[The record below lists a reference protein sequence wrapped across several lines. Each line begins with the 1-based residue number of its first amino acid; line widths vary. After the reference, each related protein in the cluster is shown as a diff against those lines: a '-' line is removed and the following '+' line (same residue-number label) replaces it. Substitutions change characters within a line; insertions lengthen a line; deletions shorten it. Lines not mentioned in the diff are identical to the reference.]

1 MGDSCAQGGKPGIK
15 ETGTPEDVPR
25 TAAITHAA
33 DTKKAPADVM
43 GALLRLELHGFPHP
57 VAELAAT
64 TEGYRAGLVPA
75 TFESPW
81 PQQLPATHE
90 LQALQRISLPFF
102 RNRLMYPVQ
111 SCDFVPRL
119 AKAPQKLG
127 HCMAIK
133 IIGLIELGIGG
144 GTT

>member
-64 TEGYRAGLVPA
+64 VGGYRADPFPA
-75 TFESPW
+75 TFKGFNSKPSMTKKCGQKCGLSPFCKT
-81 PQQLPATHE
+81 A
-90 LQALQRISLPFF
+90 F
-102 RNRLMYPVQ
+102 RP
-111 SCDFVPRL
+111 SCGR
-119 AKAPQKLG
+119 QTSS
-127 HCMAIK
+127 
-133 IIGLIELGIGG
+133 II
-144 GTT
+144 

>member
-64 TEGYRAGLVPA
+64 VGRVACGPFPCNLRRLRFGTLREE
-75 TFESPW
+75 ESALSPFSTSLFSET
-81 PQQLPATHE
+81 QLLKEDSIEP
-90 LQALQRISLPFF
+90 
-102 RNRLMYPVQ
+102 
-111 SCDFVPRL
+111 
-119 AKAPQKLG
+119 LG
-127 HCMAIK
+127 GESMK
-133 IIGLIELGIGG
+133 
-144 GTT
+144 

>member
-1 MGDSCAQGGKPGIK
+1 MICEAGAFVSTRMGDSCAQGGKPGIK

-64 TEGYRAGLVPA
+64 AEGYRVDLFPA
-75 TFESPW
+75 TFDRS
-81 PQQLPATHE
+81 
-90 LQALQRISLPFF
+90 
-102 RNRLMYPVQ
+102 
-111 SCDFVPRL
+111 
-119 AKAPQKLG
+119 
-127 HCMAIK
+127 
-133 IIGLIELGIGG
+133 
-144 GTT
+144 

>member
-33 DTKKAPADVM
+33 GIEKAPADVM

-64 TEGYRAGLVPA
+64 VGDYRPNPFTA
-75 TFESPW
+75 TFEGLDPKPPLS
-81 PQQLPATHE
+81 A
-90 LQALQRISLPFF
+90 IS
-102 RNRLMYPVQ
+102 R
-111 SCDFVPRL
+111 
-119 AKAPQKLG
+119 G
-127 HCMAIK
+127 WT
-133 IIGLIELGIGG
+133 E
-144 GTT
+144 

>member
-33 DTKKAPADVM
+33 GIKKAPADMM

-64 TEGYRAGLVPA
+64 GRRVSCRFLSRNLRLTEVVHGEV
-75 TFESPW
+75 S
-81 PQQLPATHE
+81 
-90 LQALQRISLPFF
+90 ALLSACLRISSGL
-102 RNRLMYPVQ
+102 YG
-111 SCDFVPRL
+111 FVPLYMLLQVLRNMISL
-119 AKAPQKLG
+119 QPAKKSVLL
-127 HCMAIK
+127 K
-133 IIGLIELGIGG
+133 IILYEISAEEAIDI
-144 GTT
+144 

>member
-33 DTKKAPADVM
+33 GIKKAPADVM

-64 TEGYRAGLVPA
+64 GGRLSFGVASCKSWKLTN
-75 TFESPW
+75 
-81 PQQLPATHE
+81 
-90 LQALQRISLPFF
+90 ISLFEV
-102 RNRLMYPVQ
+102 L
-111 SCDFVPRL
+111 
-119 AKAPQKLG
+119 K
-127 HCMAIK
+127 
-133 IIGLIELGIGG
+133 
-144 GTT
+144 

>member
-33 DTKKAPADVM
+33 GIKKAPADVM

-64 TEGYRAGLVPA
+64 VGGYRAVPFPA
-75 TFESPW
+75 TFESAGDYVAGHRGYSGDEEMAGW
-81 PQQLPATHE
+81 KEMYLRHETH
-90 LQALQRISLPFF
+90 
-102 RNRLMYPVQ
+102 
-111 SCDFVPRL
+111 
-119 AKAPQKLG
+119 
-127 HCMAIK
+127 
-133 IIGLIELGIGG
+133 
-144 GTT
+144 

>member
-33 DTKKAPADVM
+33 GIKKTPAIVM

-64 TEGYRAGLVPA
+64 GEGYRADLFPA
-75 TFESPW
+75 TIQRHFQNVPDAKRGSDVTLFE
-81 PQQLPATHE
+81 
-90 LQALQRISLPFF
+90 R
-102 RNRLMYPVQ
+102 
-111 SCDFVPRL
+111 
-119 AKAPQKLG
+119 
-127 HCMAIK
+127 
-133 IIGLIELGIGG
+133 
-144 GTT
+144 

>member
-33 DTKKAPADVM
+33 GIKKAPADVM

-64 TEGYRAGLVPA
+64 VAGYRADVFPA
-75 TFESPW
+75 TFEGLDPKSPK
-81 PQQLPATHE
+81 TE
-90 LQALQRISLPFF
+90 NVF
-102 RNRLMYPVQ
+102 RTRFDRYEHHT
-111 SCDFVPRL
+111 CYRL
-119 AKAPQKLG
+119 A
-127 HCMAIK
+127 HAID
-133 IIGLIELGIGG
+133 IHGVF
-144 GTT
+144 

>member
-33 DTKKAPADVM
+33 GIKKAPDDVS

-64 TEGYRAGLVPA
+64 VGGYRAGLLLA
-75 TFESPW
+75 TSKK
-81 PQQLPATHE
+81 
-90 LQALQRISLPFF
+90 PFLF
-102 RNRLMYPVQ
+102 Q
-111 SCDFVPRL
+111 SFVHRKWLTMP
-119 AKAPQKLG
+119 
-127 HCMAIK
+127 
-133 IIGLIELGIGG
+133 
-144 GTT
+144 

>member
-33 DTKKAPADVM
+33 GIKKAPADVM

-64 TEGYRAGLVPA
+64 VGGYRGGSFPA
-75 TFESPW
+75 TSN
-81 PQQLPATHE
+81 
-90 LQALQRISLPFF
+90 ALS
-102 RNRLMYPVQ
+102 RNSEKRKCGMSY
-111 SCDFVPRL
+111 
-119 AKAPQKLG
+119 
-127 HCMAIK
+127 
-133 IIGLIELGIGG
+133 
-144 GTT
+144 

>member
-33 DTKKAPADVM
+33 GIKKAPADVM

-64 TEGYRAGLVPA
+64 VGGYRGDLVPA
-75 TFESPW
+75 TFKV
-81 PQQLPATHE
+81 T
-90 LQALQRISLPFF
+90 
-102 RNRLMYPVQ
+102 
-111 SCDFVPRL
+111 
-119 AKAPQKLG
+119 G
-127 HCMAIK
+127 H
-133 IIGLIELGIGG
+133 
-144 GTT
+144 

>member
-33 DTKKAPADVM
+33 GIKKAPADVM

-64 TEGYRAGLVPA
+64 VEGYRAHLVAA
-75 TFESPW
+75 TSKP
-81 PQQLPATHE
+81 
-90 LQALQRISLPFF
+90 RSL
-102 RNRLMYPVQ
+102 
-111 SCDFVPRL
+111 
-119 AKAPQKLG
+119 
-127 HCMAIK
+127 
-133 IIGLIELGIGG
+133 
-144 GTT
+144 

>member
-33 DTKKAPADVM
+33 GIKKAPADVM

-64 TEGYRAGLVPA
+64 VGGYRADPFPA
-75 TFESPW
+75 TFEGAGGYVANHRGYSGDEETGGCKEVY
-81 PQQLPATHE
+81 LRHE
-90 LQALQRISLPFF
+90 A
-102 RNRLMYPVQ
+102 
-111 SCDFVPRL
+111 
-119 AKAPQKLG
+119 
-127 HCMAIK
+127 H
-133 IIGLIELGIGG
+133 
-144 GTT
+144 

>member
-64 TEGYRAGLVPA
+64 VGGYRADLVPA
-75 TFESPW
+75 TVRTSQICLMKRVETGQYHLSAGYIFTLRIVAG
-81 PQQLPATHE
+81 LPHNR
-90 LQALQRISLPFF
+90 ALLR
-102 RNRLMYPVQ
+102 R
-111 SCDFVPRL
+111 
-119 AKAPQKLG
+119 
-127 HCMAIK
+127 
-133 IIGLIELGIGG
+133 
-144 GTT
+144 

>member
-33 DTKKAPADVM
+33 GIKKAPDDVS

-64 TEGYRAGLVPA
+64 MGGYRAAAFSAIPNSSGLVKP
-75 TFESPW
+75 
-81 PQQLPATHE
+81 LG
-90 LQALQRISLPFF
+90 
-102 RNRLMYPVQ
+102 
-111 SCDFVPRL
+111 CL
-119 AKAPQKLG
+119 ARYK
-127 HCMAIK
+127 HN
-133 IIGLIELGIGG
+133 
-144 GTT
+144 

>member
-33 DTKKAPADVM
+33 GIKKAPADVM

-64 TEGYRAGLVPA
+64 VGGYRAGCFAA
-75 TFESPW
+75 TFDRGYLLIPLHPPEKQIRRCKSYSGRESGHKKGP
-81 PQQLPATHE
+81 PMQG
-90 LQALQRISLPFF
+90 PFL
-102 RNRLMYPVQ
+102 R
-111 SCDFVPRL
+111 
-119 AKAPQKLG
+119 
-127 HCMAIK
+127 
-133 IIGLIELGIGG
+133 
-144 GTT
+144 

>member
-1 MGDSCAQGGKPGIK
+1 MGDSCARGGKPGIK

-64 TEGYRAGLVPA
+64 VGGYRAAPPPA
-75 TFESPW
+75 TCESPNKRSF
-81 PQQLPATHE
+81 L
-90 LQALQRISLPFF
+90 LSSLVGVYKKSLQRLPKRPIYASAAF
-102 RNRLMYPVQ
+102 LYCPETSGQ
-111 SCDFVPRL
+111 WE
-119 AKAPQKLG
+119 K
-127 HCMAIK
+127 
-133 IIGLIELGIGG
+133 
-144 GTT
+144 